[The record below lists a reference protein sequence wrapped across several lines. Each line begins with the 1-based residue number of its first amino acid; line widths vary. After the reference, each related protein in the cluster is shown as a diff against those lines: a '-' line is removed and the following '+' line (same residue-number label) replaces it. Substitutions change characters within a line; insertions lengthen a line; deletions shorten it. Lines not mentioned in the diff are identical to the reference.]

1 MVLPK
6 LTTYNA
12 AELEGAVRAY
22 WEAEKI
28 PQKTQER
35 LSDKKAKKFFLLDG
49 PPYTNALPHVGHV
62 KTTACKD
69 VWSKFRQMQ
78 GCASYLQAGFD
89 CHGLPTEV
97 MVEKELGVTAKS
109 DIEHKI
115 GIAQFDAKCLEKAVN
130 TEVRWTSYYKQLGA
144 WKGYFEPYFTYKDS
158 YIESAWWTAKKLHE
172 KGLLVEGD
180 RSIHW
185 CARCETS
192 LSGYEVSDSYKDVK
206 SPSIYI
212 KFKVH
217 NADEYLLV
225 WTTTPWTLPANV
237 AVAAHPEETYVR
249 ATCKEDG
256 KTYIFAK
263 KRLEPLEKETGKKFA
278 VISELAGADLDG
290 LQYEPLLDL
299 DCQKNLK
306 NAHKVVLSIRIMAN
320 KKYKKHSMA
329 SGNAPQADSEEY
341 EEFVT
346 MDAGSG
352 LVHTAPGHGQTDHFV
367 GKHYSLP
374 IVSPVDEKGKY
385 DKTVG
390 QFSGLTTF
398 KANQLIID
406 LLEEQGKLLHADH
419 FTHRAAVCWR
429 CKTPLIFRVSK
440 QWYLKVDPIKE
451 KILAENENIN
461 WLPEFGKTKFQNWI
475 ADREDWC
482 LSQQRYWGIPMPIWV
497 CEKCNA
503 KELIGS
509 RKELVEKSVEKISEK
524 SLTDLHRHA
533 VDSIVLKCSACGGN
547 SHRVKDIFTVWFDSG
562 IAPWASLG
570 YPFKNKELFEEMFPV
585 DLISEAQD
593 QVRGWFDALMLC
605 SVGAFD
611 KSPYKSVAMMG
622 WVVDEKG
629 EKMSKSIGNVVPAE
643 EGIAKLGAD
652 VIRLYFCSE
661 VAPWEVQKFSF
672 EQAKKVKQA
681 LSILWNSF
689 TFFDTYGSKDAK
701 LTLVEEKEVS
711 AFPLEDQW
719 ILSRLNSTVAAV
731 TGHLEKFEFHLVGR
745 EAMRFISEDLSRTYI
760 KLVRDRM
767 NANADAKSKHQCER
781 VLLTALYQTAKLLA
795 PITPFMSEYIFQ
807 QLKGFSVAE
816 NKLASVHLAQYP
828 IGGKRDESLEKNMS
842 LALSIT
848 EAGNACRQAAGL
860 KLRWPVREVHVYC
873 KKEEQE
879 QLISVLSA
887 LQVVLCKL
895 NNCEKVVLT
904 EKEFGKGF
912 AAKEFSKG
920 KVFVSEKRDEE
931 LVLQSLYRE
940 VVRSIQAARKN
951 TGLVVSDR
959 VSLFIHT
966 EDAKL
971 LQYLKEKKTEL
982 CQHVGAKGVDFAAE
996 GGENDASVQVEETL
1010 VAIRFTK
1017 V

>member
-1 MVLPK
+1 MSLPR
-6 LTTYNA
+6 LSTFNT

-35 LSDKKAKKFFLLDG
+35 LADKKAKKFFLLDG
-49 PPYTNALPHVGHV
+49 PPYTNALPHIGHV

-78 GCASYLQAGFD
+78 GYASFLQAGFD

-115 GIAQFDAKCLEKAVN
+115 GIEQFDAKCLEKAVN
-130 TEVRWTSYYKQLGA
+130 TEGRWTTYYKQLGA
-144 WKGYFEPYFTYKDS
+144 WKGYFEPYFTYKDY

-172 KGLLVEGD
+172 KGLLVEGE

-206 SPSIYI
+206 SHSIYI
-212 KFKVH
+212 KFKVK

-249 ATCKEDG
+249 AKSNDG
-256 KTYIFAK
+256 DILIFAK
-263 KRLEPLEKETGKKFA
+263 KRLEALEKETAKKFT
-278 VISELAGADLDG
+278 VISEFSGAYLDG
-290 LQYEPLLDL
+290 LRYEPLLDL
-299 DCQKNLK
+299 DSQKNLS
-306 NAHKVVLSIRIMAN
+306 NGHRVVLSIRIMAN

-329 SGNAPQADSEEY
+329 SGSAPQVDSEEY
-341 EEFVT
+341 AEFVT

-352 LVHTAPGHGQTDHFV
+352 LVHTAPGHGQTDHFI
-367 GKHYSLP
+367 GKHYGLP

-390 QFSGLTTF
+390 QFTGMTIF
-398 KANQLIID
+398 KANQLILD
-406 LLEEQGKLLHADH
+406 LLEEQNKVFHADH

-503 KELIGS
+503 KEIIGS
-509 RKELVEKSVEKISEK
+509 RKELVEKSVGKIDEK

-533 VDSIVLKCSACGGN
+533 VDQIVLKCSACGGN

-570 YPFKNKELFEEMFPV
+570 YPFKNKELFESMFPV

-605 SVGAFD
+605 SVGTFD
-611 KSPYKSVAMMG
+611 KAPYKSVAMMG

-629 EKMSKSIGNVVPAE
+629 EKMSKSVGNVVPAE

-652 VIRLYFCSE
+652 VVRLYFCSE

-689 TFFDTYGSKDAK
+689 TFFDTYQDKAVK
-701 LTLVEEKEVS
+701 LTLVEEKELGTLPV
-711 AFPLEDQW
+711 EDQW
-719 ILSRLNSTVAAV
+719 ILSRLNSTTSVV
-731 TGHLEKFEFHLVGR
+731 TASLTNFEFHYAGR
-745 EAMRFISEDLSRTYI
+745 EAMRFITEDLSRTYI
-760 KLVRDRM
+760 KLIRDRM
-767 NANADAKSKHQCER
+767 SPNADRTSKLQCER
-781 VLLTALYQTAKLLA
+781 VLLTCLYTVVKLLA
-795 PITPFMSEYIFQ
+795 PISPFISEYLFH
-807 QLKGFSVAE
+807 QLKSFTNE
-816 NKLASVHLAQYP
+816 KNLASVHLAEFP
-828 IGGKRDESLEKNMS
+828 IAEKRDETLEKNMT

-848 EAGNACRQAAGL
+848 EAANACRQSAGL
-860 KLRWPVREVHVYC
+860 KLRWPVREVYVNGN
-873 KKEEQE
+873 KEE
-879 QLISVLSA
+879 LAPVLSS
-887 LQVVLCKL
+887 LQSVLCKL
-895 NNCEKVVLT
+895 NNCEKVVFA
-904 EKEFGKGF
+904 EKELGNGF
-912 AAKEFSKG
+912 AAKEFAKG

-940 VVRSIQAARKN
+940 VIRSIQAGRKN
-951 TGLVVSDR
+951 MGLVVSDR
-959 VSLFIHT
+959 ISLFIHA

-971 LQYLKEKKTEL
+971 LTHLKKMQSEL
-982 CQHVGAKGVDFAAE
+982 CQHVGAKNVEFVAE

-1017 V
+1017 L